1 MTSGWTI
8 KAWLTGVLILVLMLR
23 GTSQEPGQLLA
34 SADAAFQSGD
44 YSTAIE
50 SYQNLI
56 GEGYRQAEIYYNLG
70 NCYSAKGDRG
80 HAVINYERALRLDPH
95 NRDTRHNLALIS
107 KPVEDAITVLPAF
120 FLTRWLQAI
129 ANLASVTSW
138 AWWTILFSWL
148 CLGSV
153 IAYIWFYHRISR
165 AITGPMVIASLAI
178 VLVCASM
185 GWYRNHLLHDHSI
198 AVVIKDQTEFK
209 YAPEDNS
216 ETIHSLLAGTRL
228 ELVDT
233 ISNWYKVILT
243 NKDEGWIEKSNV
255 EQL

>member
-1 MTSGWTI
+1 MARGQTPQKQKRIMTSGWTI

-120 FLTRWLQAI
+120 FLPA
-129 ANLASVTSW
+129 
-138 AWWTILFSWL
+138 
-148 CLGSV
+148 GS
-153 IAYIWFYHRISR
+153 RR
-165 AITGPMVIASLAI
+165 
-178 VLVCASM
+178 
-185 GWYRNHLLHDHSI
+185 
-198 AVVIKDQTEFK
+198 
-209 YAPEDNS
+209 
-216 ETIHSLLAGTRL
+216 
-228 ELVDT
+228 
-233 ISNWYKVILT
+233 
-243 NKDEGWIEKSNV
+243 
-255 EQL
+255 